1 MRFMRNIKNM
11 KNKDLYKEK
20 LASLTDAPALVN
32 GELVDCGDS
41 DCNDCWF
48 FRNEKDCFDVYNEWL
63 NTEVNTKEIDK
74 TVEDKPENKRYVLTE
89 GYIMQLSLKDFN
101 IEVSLPMAR
110 AIKDRFLEL
119 MVQHGHMRKE
129 EN

>member
-1 MRFMRNIKNM
+1 MKNM
-11 KNKDLYKEK
+11 KNKDFYKKE
-20 LASLTDAPALVN
+20 LAKFNTPSPVLVN
-32 GELVDCGDS
+32 GKLVECLGTDCITCDFYQGDNDCGD
-41 DCNDCWF
+41 
-48 FRNEKDCFDVYNEWL
+48 RYEEWL
-63 NTEVNTKEIDK
+63 NAKVNVDENEEVENDDT
-74 TVEDKPENKRYVLTE
+74 ENKRYVLTE

>member
-1 MRFMRNIKNM
+1 MRNIKNT
-11 KNKDLYKEK
+11 KNNDLYKEE
-20 LASLTDAPALVN
+20 LASFTDAPALVN

-63 NTEVNTKEIDK
+63 NTEVKTKEIDK

-119 MVQHGHMRKE
+119 MVQHGHIRKE

>member
-11 KNKDLYKEK
+11 KNKDLYKEE
-20 LASLTDAPALVN
+20 LANLTDAPALVN

>member
-1 MRFMRNIKNM
+1 M
-11 KNKDLYKEK
+11 KNKDLYKEE
-20 LASLTDAPALVN
+20 LASFTDAPALVN

-74 TVEDKPENKRYVLTE
+74 TVEDKHENKRYVLTE

-110 AIKDRFLEL
+110 AIKDRFMEL
-119 MVQHGHMRKE
+119 MVQHSHMRKE

>member
-1 MRFMRNIKNM
+1 
-11 KNKDLYKEK
+11 
-20 LASLTDAPALVN
+20 
-32 GELVDCGDS
+32 
-41 DCNDCWF
+41 
-48 FRNEKDCFDVYNEWL
+48 
-63 NTEVNTKEIDK
+63 
-74 TVEDKPENKRYVLTE
+74 
-89 GYIMQLSLKDFN
+89 MQLSLKDFN